1 MEKRK
6 LSKSKVT
13 GKTPSPDGEL
23 LFSVIVQVREPNYVP
38 DWVPLRKRLS
48 SLFFTTDLKLS
59 DITKLEADNEVISV
73 AINQR
78 MDQL

>member
-6 LSKSKVT
+6 LSKSKIT

-38 DWVPLRKRLS
+38 EWVSLRTRIS

-59 DITKLEADNEVISV
+59 DITKLEADPEVVSV

>member
-6 LSKSKVT
+6 LSKSKIT
-13 GKTPSPDGEL
+13 GKTPPDDGE

-38 DWVPLRKRLS
+38 DWVPLRTRITS
-48 SLFFTTDLKLS
+48 HIFTTDVKKE
-59 DITKLEADNEVISV
+59 DITKLEADDQVVSV

>member
-13 GKTPSPDGEL
+13 GKTLSPDGEL

-38 DWVPLRKRLS
+38 DWVTLRKRIS
-48 SLFFTTDLKLS
+48 SLFFTTDLKAS